1 MHTSSSVSDSWDGT
15 SPHIP
20 GQSHFGQPC
29 AGSHCGLCSPTVPIK
44 YSWQPI
50 CCLDSGQGIWWV
62 HCPTVLWDTG
72 IHSLQESGCCYW
84 NHRDSANGWFENG
97 PYGYSPDIQTLCL
110 ECWLGNEKSLQLQP
124 LYLNWI
130 WAALQGCRCS
140 SSTPPHTA
148 CILGYRLLPPSSSQ
162 RAYRD
167 SFHCAIAHLCGS
179 SHSRRNKTSNYVYWT
194 S

>member
-1 MHTSSSVSDSWDGT
+1 MTVHSALSSQPSLGSWSPLRKASVLWV
-15 SPHIP
+15 IR
-20 GQSHFGQPC
+20 
-29 AGSHCGLCSPTVPIK
+29 AMGSHISCWVWGPCTPLLLCLTPGMEHLPISQVSLTLASPVSIK

-62 HCPTVLWDTG
+62 HCSTVLWDTG

-97 PYGYSPDIQTLCL
+97 PYGYSPDIQTLGL
-110 ECWLGNEKSLQLQP
+110 ECWLSDEKSLQLQP

-148 CILGYRLLPPSSSQ
+148 CIL
-162 RAYRD
+162 
-167 SFHCAIAHLCGS
+167 
-179 SHSRRNKTSNYVYWT
+179 
-194 S
+194 